1 MKKDRN
7 PIKPIL
13 SNPAL
18 NDEKV
23 YNERRYTVYCKQ
35 YTVPSYQIFIIL
47 SSILKEQ
54 SNLLAHH
61 KKTEIVLLC
70 SRSISEISCDAA
82 LRTICQISFKLALL
96 TALMS

>member
-23 YNERRYTVYCKQ
+23 YNERRYTVHAENRNLISKTLSQCTTLFPQKREVTVIPIAEIRPWPNYYR
-35 YTVPSYQIFIIL
+35 YTFIL
-47 SSILKEQ
+47 ADFEMKE
-54 SNLLAHH
+54 
-61 KKTEIVLLC
+61 
-70 SRSISEISCDAA
+70 
-82 LRTICQISFKLALL
+82 
-96 TALMS
+96 